1 MRFAILRA
9 ERGVRAVSTGG
20 RPISVQKAQPVSTAL
35 IPIAPSEIPAP
46 AGQGSG
52 RPRAD
57 FLAQLIATL
66 AQAPQTR
73 MRRRAEPADAI
84 AAYRMNGRSPKPA
97 GQALSR
103 SL

>member
-1 MRFAILRA
+1 
-9 ERGVRAVSTGG
+9 VHVT
-20 RPISVQKAQPVSTAL
+20 
-35 IPIAPSEIPAP
+35 
-46 AGQGSG
+46 G

-73 MRRRAEPADAI
+73 VRRRAEPADAI
-84 AAYRMNGRSPKPA
+84 AAYDASGRRSALASP
-97 GQALSR
+97 ALSR